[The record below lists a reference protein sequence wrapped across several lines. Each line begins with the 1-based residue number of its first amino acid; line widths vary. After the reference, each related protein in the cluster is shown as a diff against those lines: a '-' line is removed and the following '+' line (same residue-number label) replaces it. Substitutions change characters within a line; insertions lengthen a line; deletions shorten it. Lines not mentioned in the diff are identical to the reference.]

1 MFIERVVFTR
11 REKGKGFG
19 LFGFDFDYCQIRLLG
34 DRWKC
39 PLCVAFFLL
48 LSELPGD
55 QIRIFEGGLEKKKML
70 T

>member
-1 MFIERVVFTR
+1 MFIEIVVFTR

-34 DRWKC
+34 KS
-39 PLCVAFFLL
+39 PLCVASFLL
-48 LSELPGD
+48 LSEFPE
-55 QIRIFEGGLEKKKML
+55 IKSEIFEGGLEKML